1 MKYIPVTQLLLQ
13 LQQYNMAQLI
23 YQINTGVPNFTASI
37 NPVMKPNQI
46 HSSLGVYSFDDIP
59 NGVYSLTVVDANG
72 CIAFIDNIVLEGT
85 TTTTTSSSTTSTTTS
100 STSTTTTTTEQ
111 PIVTVKFGLLYNWYA
126 ATDANN
132 IANIGWHLP
141 TRFEYQNLGTY
152 LGGTVV
158 AGGKMKETGTTYWN
172 SPNTGADN
180 SSGFNGRGSGRRS
193 SASGTF
199 LDELVETQFWTSSAY
214 DATSAYYYTL
224 FASSASLGIQN
235 QNHKVGNPIRLVKD
249 TTSLI
254 NGQTG
259 TYIGN
264 DGKKYRTICIDTQ
277 EWVAD
282 NLFETKYRNGSTI
295 PEVTDNTAWTVLTT
309 GALCAYNNDWLN
321 V

>member
-1 MKYIPVTQLLLQ
+1 
-13 LQQYNMAQLI
+13 MAQLI

-111 PIVTVKFGLLYNWYA
+111 PIVVVKFGLLYNWYA

-132 IANIGWHLP
+132 IANTDWHVSTFSDTTTLISYIADVGN
-141 TRFEYQNLGTY
+141 EGLY
-152 LGGTVV
+152 L
-158 AGGKMKETGTTYWN
+158 KESGLTYWN
-172 SPNTGADN
+172 SPNTGSTN
-180 SSGFNGRGSGRRS
+180 SLGLNLRGAGYRQSTGNFTSFKGVTSIGTPDVIFSTNWRVRTS
-193 SASGTF
+193 TYDQNYFSASYNDFKYGF
-199 LDELVETQFWTSSAY
+199 
-214 DATSAYYYTL
+214 
-224 FASSASLGIQN
+224 SL
-235 QNHKVGNPIRLVKD
+235 RLVKD
-249 TTSLI
+249 STLLT
-254 NGQTG
+254 NGQAG

-264 DGKKYRTICIDTQ
+264 DGKKYRTICIGTQ
-277 EWVAD
+277 EWLAD
-282 NLFETKYRNGSTI
+282 NLIETKYRNGDTI
-295 PEVTDNTAWTVLTT
+295 PEVTDSIAWSALTT
-309 GALCAYNNDWLN
+309 GALCAYNNDWVN